1 MLTIVAFIVALG
13 LLVAIHEYGH
23 YRMAIA
29 CGVRVLRFSVGF
41 GKTLLR
47 WTPKGS
53 TTEFVLAAFPLG
65 GYVKMLDEREA
76 PVAPEDRHLA
86 FNTQPL
92 MSRVA
97 IVAAGPLANL
107 LLAVLLY
114 AVVNWSGVEQPR
126 AILGTPVAGSV
137 AERAGLVGAELV
149 QSAAFDGDA
158 QQAIVSFE
166 DLRWLLTRGAL
177 EGRDVRLTLAKVP
190 DKGTRAP
197 SGESSS
203 GKSSGESSREP
214 SGGPSG
220 GPSGYGTMS
229 AGREVLLKLSSIDAR
244 EADAQLFRNI
254 GILSPL
260 TRPVI
265 GEVMAGG
272 AAAKSGLRA
281 GDLVLNVGTKA
292 IVDGQQLR
300 DVIRTS
306 TAGDAAAPSPWKIER
321 AGAILVL
328 DVRPD
333 VKPEGATQVGRIGAY
348 VGAPPEFITVRY
360 GPLDGLWNGT
370 VRVGEVSLLT
380 LRMMGKMVIG
390 EASLKNLSGP
400 LTIADYAGKSASLGL
415 TQYLIF
421 LALISVSLGVL
432 NLLPLP
438 VLDGGHLMYYLWE
451 GLTGKAVSEA
461 WMERLQRGGVA
472 VLLLMMSIALFNDFS
487 RLLG

>member
-53 TTEFVLAAFPLG
+53 TTEFVLAAIPLG

-92 MSRVA
+92 KSRVA

-107 LLAVLLY
+107 VLAVVLY
-114 AVVNWSGVEQPR
+114 AVVNWSGVEQPK

-137 AERAGLVGAELV
+137 ADRAGLMGAELV
-149 QSAAFDGDA
+149 QSAAFEGDA
-158 QQAIVSFE
+158 PQAIVSFE

-177 EGRDVRLTLAKVP
+177 EGRDVRLALAE
-190 DKGTRAP
+190 AP
-197 SGESSS
+197 GKNSSAA
-203 GKSSGESSREP
+203 
-214 SGGPSG
+214 
-220 GPSGYGTMS
+220 S
-229 AGREVLLKLSSIDAR
+229 ADSAARPGREVLLKLSGIDAR
-244 EADAQLFRNI
+244 EADAQLFRKI
-254 GILSPL
+254 GIISPL
-260 TRPVI
+260 TRAVI
-265 GEVMAGG
+265 GEVLADG

-281 GDLVLNVGTKA
+281 GDLVLNVGAKA

-300 DVIRTS
+300 DLIRTS
-306 TAGDAAAPSPWKIER
+306 AGGDAAAANPWKIER
-321 AGAILVL
+321 AGSVLLL
-328 DVRPD
+328 DVRPE
-333 VKPEGATQVGRIGAY
+333 VKQEGGVAVGRIGAY

-360 GPLDGLWNGT
+360 GLLDGLWNGT

-451 GLTGKAVSEA
+451 GLTGKAVSDA